1 MVAFLSKPQG
11 SDGFHQIVDFLKASH
26 IRYALT
32 ETPTIYVSLINQ
44 FWCTT
49 SVRTLDNG
57 EIELIAI
64 VYGQEKSIM
73 KHLSGE
79 SKLAMLRLGLKG
91 YLTYLINH
99 HSEKIRLEIGGL
111 NSKALKAVYNK
122 SLITL
127 TKRVKK
133 LENKLKLKRR
143 STIVN
148 SSEDEEA
155 SLDIED
161 PSKQAEDD

>member
-1 MVAFLSKPQG
+1 MGVVLFK
-11 SDGFHQIVDFLKASH
+11 
-26 IRYALT
+26 
-32 ETPTIYVSLINQ
+32 
-44 FWCTT
+44 
-49 SVRTLDNG
+49 
-57 EIELIAI
+57 
-64 VYGQEKSIM
+64 
-73 KHLSGE
+73 
-79 SKLAMLRLGLKG
+79 LGLKG
-91 YLTYLINH
+91 YLTYTINH

-133 LENKLKLKRR
+133 LENKLKLKKR
-143 STIVN
+143 SIIVN